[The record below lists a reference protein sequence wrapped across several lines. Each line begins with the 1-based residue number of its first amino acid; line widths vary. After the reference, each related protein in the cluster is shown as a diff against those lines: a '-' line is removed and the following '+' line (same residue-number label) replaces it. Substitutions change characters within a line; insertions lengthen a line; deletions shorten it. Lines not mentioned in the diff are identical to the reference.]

1 MPCHCARMFPFN
13 QMKLFILSCLF
24 TALACF
30 DQSLNYRKQTDG
42 KHQTNVKQ
50 DHELKWQKL
59 NNSLAK
65 EEKTMADFL
74 CPQGQAMQSRRRSS
88 ARPLSSSS

>member
-50 DHELKWQKL
+50 EYELKWQKL

-65 EEKTMADFL
+65 EGKKLWQIFSVHKVKPCKAEEGRQ
-74 CPQGQAMQSRRRSS
+74 QGR
-88 ARPLSSSS
+88 